1 MRRAQDALGCA
12 DKISKSEILVHIEEL
27 TVKTLGKIVIGI
39 LVCLVLVLMVL
50 RVTGLDPKDRRPG
63 LWLKGDLVTTPVAN
77 WSFTD
82 KVRNVEVQTRTWYL
96 LPHSV
101 RINCV
106 AYNGQLYVSTVNPL
120 GMNAP
125 HNWNVNVA
133 RDPHVRLKIG
143 NQLYDRTLSYVT
155 DPAEKAAV
163 MQARVKKYPQLKTDV
178 NTSIAENA
186 SARVYRVDN

>member
-1 MRRAQDALGCA
+1 M
-12 DKISKSEILVHIEEL
+12 
-27 TVKTLGKIVIGI
+27 KTLLKIVAATLI
-39 LVCLVLVLMVL
+39 CLVFVLLVL

-63 LWLKGDLVTTPVAN
+63 LWLKGELVTTPVTD

-82 KVRNVEVQTRTWYL
+82 KVRNVELQTRTWYL

-106 AYNGQLYVSTVNPL
+106 AYNGQLYLSTVDPP
-120 GMNAP
+120 GVDAP
-125 HNWNVNVA
+125 HVWNVNVA

-143 NQLYDRTLSYVT
+143 NQLYDRALSRVT

-163 MQARVKKYPQLKTDV
+163 LQARVKKYPQLKTDI

-186 SARVYRVDN
+186 SARIYHVLDTD